1 MALSGAAD
9 SLESAS
15 QMRRFSRI
23 LAGCSGALVL
33 LAALPVFA
41 ASAPPDPRDSINIHS
56 KTQFTPRLY
65 MDRTIWESRKEAL
78 RRQILVSAGLW
89 PMQPRGP
96 VPVHRFGRTAKG
108 PYIVE
113 KIALE
118 TLPGFLVGANLYM
131 PAKLQRSAPA
141 VLVAHGHW
149 RYGRT
154 HHAEDYSVPA
164 LCANLAAQG
173 FVVLAWDMVGYED
186 TRQLPH
192 NFGDAA
198 EELAWL
204 FTPFSLQLWNAIRAL
219 DFVESLPEVNR
230 FQIGMTGTSG
240 GGTQTYLLAAVDER
254 IRAAAPGGM
263 VSATFQGDDVCE
275 MAPGLRVG
283 TNNLELTS
291 LIAPRHLQLVAATGD
306 WTRNTL
312 KVELPAIRSVYALY
326 RQERRASAAMIN
338 AGHNCNRESREAVYA
353 FFHRTL
359 ARRFLYAAAPRES
372 DTLALPSRDELLIG
386 AAMREKASASRDGIF
401 AAWKEMAIA
410 RTASMKLEELRE
422 RMAAMFNVSM
432 PAQVTAPEIMPELV
446 LLRTDT
452 GTPVRA
458 RWVAPPAAETAEFEI
473 AVSPEGLA
481 CADCQRVQQSEQAS
495 TARLRVEV
503 YRAGAPPQ
511 PFHLERAT
519 FHRTPFAERVQDIL
533 ASIRYVSGF
542 AGERPVRLACTGLAR
557 AWCLLAAAAA
567 PPAMNL
573 ELEGGVDAN
582 AAAGLTDYLNRP
594 GIAYAGGLPVLFRL
608 ASRNG
613 VVQEPAVTMG
623 K

>member
-1 MALSGAAD
+1 VTA
-9 SLESAS
+9 
-15 QMRRFSRI
+15 
-23 LAGCSGALVL
+23 
-33 LAALPVFA
+33 
-41 ASAPPDPRDSINIHS
+41 
-56 KTQFTPRLY
+56 
-65 MDRTIWESRKEAL
+65 
-78 RRQILVSAGLW
+78 
-89 PMQPRGP
+89 
-96 VPVHRFGRTAKG
+96 HRFGRIAKG

-131 PAKLQRSAPA
+131 PARLARPAPA

-149 RYGRT
+149 KHGRT

-192 NFGDAA
+192 GFGDTP

-240 GGTQTYLLAAVDER
+240 GGTQTYLLAAIDER

-291 LIAPRHLQLVAATGD
+291 LIAPRHLLLVAATGD

-312 KVELPAIRSVYALY
+312 KVELPAIRAVYALY
-326 RQERRASAAMIN
+326 RQERRASAVMID
-338 AGHNCNRESREAVYA
+338 AGHNSNRESREAVYA

-372 DTLALPSRDELLIG
+372 DTVPLPSREELLIG
-386 AAMREKASASRDGIF
+386 DAIRARAVASRAEIL
-401 AAWKEMAIA
+401 AAWKAMAIA
-410 RTASMKLEELRE
+410 RTASMPLESLRE
-422 RMAAMFNVSM
+422 RMAAVFNIAM
-432 PAQVTAPEIMPELV
+432 PPQVTVPEATPELV

-458 RWVAPPAAETAEFEI
+458 RWVTPPAAETAAFEI

-481 CADCQRVQQSEQAS
+481 CAECLRPGPDAS
-495 TARLRVEV
+495 PARARLLVQV
-503 YRAGAPPQ
+503 YKAAAPPE
-511 PFHLERAT
+511 PFRLERAT
-519 FHRTPFAERVQDIL
+519 FHRTNFAERAQDIL
-533 ASIRYVSGF
+533 AAIRYVSGF
-542 AGERPVRLACTGLAR
+542 SAQKPVRLSCTGLAR
-557 AWCLLAAAAA
+557 AWCLLAAASA
-567 PPAMNL
+567 PPEMNL
-573 ELEGGVDAN
+573 ELAGGVDAG
-582 AAAGLTDYLNRP
+582 ATAGLTEYLNRP

-608 ASRNG
+608 ASRSG
-613 VVQEPAVTMG
+613 AGAETAVTIG